1 MKCEMRGIRGQPSM
15 NLTLTLDRKHGGA
28 LACGWRDL
36 LQTSCDLG
44 DYLCCSFVRPCD
56 REVGRYRHQLHPL
69 EAFMRL
75 HRVCAT
81 CETQSQHRTP
91 GIREGAR
98 KMHKRRRFEAKC
110 GDKEVG
116 IHDINSDTSKE
127 QRPLSG
133 RTIKSETSNK
143 RG

>member
-1 MKCEMRGIRGQPSM
+1 MRSRR
-15 NLTLTLDRKHGGA
+15 LT
-28 LACGWRDL
+28 
-36 LQTSCDLG
+36 
-44 DYLCCSFVRPCD
+44 CCSFVRLGDYEKVFSALTDASTSRPCD

-133 RTIKSETSNK
+133 RTIKSET
-143 RG
+143 R